1 MAMHSKNYLMVKR
14 NYDKGLWTKEQV
26 YALVGVPKT
35 GITEAEYEQITG
47 EPYVPENRSLRE
59 EART

>member
-14 NYDKGLWTKEQV
+14 NYDKGFWTKEQV

-47 EPYVPENRSLRE
+47 EPYVPVN
-59 EART
+59 